1 MRTDTTLTSAVGLY
15 SQFRRQG
22 YDFFAGVPCSGLTPF
37 INDLMADPDIPYL
50 PAPREDVAVALAA
63 GAALGGKR
71 PLVYLQ
77 SSGLGHLVNP
87 ITSLLKPYG
96 ISVHLLISLRTR
108 PFEHEFMRK
117 IAGRLLELLE
127 WEECTIVEEPACDA

>member
-15 SQFRRQG
+15 QQFRRQG
-22 YDFFAGVPCSGLTPF
+22 YNFFVGVPCSGLTPF
-37 INDLMADPDIPYL
+37 INDLLADPEMTYI
-50 PAPREDVAVALAA
+50 PAPREDVALAMAA

-96 ISVHLLISLRTR
+96 LSIHLLISVRTR
-108 PFEHEFMRK
+108 PFEHEFMHK
-117 IAGRLLELLE
+117 IAERLLELLE
-127 WEECTIVEEPACDA
+127 YDNVTLLEESRCDA